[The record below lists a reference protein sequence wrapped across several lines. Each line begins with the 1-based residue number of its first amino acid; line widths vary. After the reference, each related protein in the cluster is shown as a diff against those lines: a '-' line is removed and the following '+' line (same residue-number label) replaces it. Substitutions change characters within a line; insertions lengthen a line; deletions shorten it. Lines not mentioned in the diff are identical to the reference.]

1 MVNKRMKSLSRSGL
15 IGSAAVGIS
24 LLAGTASPAHAEA
37 KGLKGVWAVV
47 TQERSCSTGAALG
60 PTTRALV
67 TYHAH
72 GTVNES
78 RYIPI
83 FAPGQLSD
91 GHGIWRHDRDD
102 TFTGRVVTMV
112 HFDTAPGTPPGSPG
126 FQAGWLIAS
135 QTITLQQDRDIFTM
149 SGSSEF
155 VNLAGEV
162 YRVGCATRVGQ
173 RFR

>member
-1 MVNKRMKSLSRSGL
+1 MFRVRIKPRSCSAL

-24 LLAGTASPAHAEA
+24 VLTGTASPAYAEVNSLRGA
-37 KGLKGVWAVV
+37 WAVV
-47 TQERSCSTGAALG
+47 TQERNCSTGAAIG

-67 TYHAH
+67 TYHAQ
-72 GTVNES
+72 GTVSES
-78 RYIPI
+78 RYIPV
-83 FAPGQLSD
+83 FALGQLSD
-91 GHGIWRHDRDD
+91 GHGTWRRDGD
-102 TFTGRVVTMV
+102 NTFIGRVVTMV
-112 HFDTAPGTPPGSPG
+112 QFDSPPNTPPGV
-126 FQAGWLIAS
+126 QAGWQIAS
-135 QTITLQQDRDIFTM
+135 QTISLQDKDSFTM